1 MEDITEQLLLVIDT
15 QQSLIR
21 KLTRMVVENKCIDDA
36 LRAKVKEESAESE
49 RMTRAALE
57 G

>member
-36 LRAKVKEESAESE
+36 LRTKVKEESAESE

>member
-36 LRAKVKEESAESE
+36 LRAQVKEESAESE
-49 RMTRAALE
+49 QMTRAALE

>member
-1 MEDITEQLLLVIDT
+1 MEDITEHLLLVIDE

-21 KLTRMVVENKCIDDA
+21 KLTRIVVENKSIDDA
-36 LRAKVKEESAESE
+36 LRAQIKEESAESE
-49 RMTRAALE
+49 QMTRAALE

>member
-36 LRAKVKEESAESE
+36 LRTQVKEESAESE
-49 RMTRAALE
+49 RMIRAALE